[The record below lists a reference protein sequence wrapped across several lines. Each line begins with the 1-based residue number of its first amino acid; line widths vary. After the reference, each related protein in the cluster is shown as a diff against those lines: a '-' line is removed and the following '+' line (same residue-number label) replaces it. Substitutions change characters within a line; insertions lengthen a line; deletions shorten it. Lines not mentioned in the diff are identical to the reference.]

1 MDTDD
6 FEFEFYSTIP
16 NADVRLKQEAER
28 RLRELTKGHKDLIGA
43 SVAVEEW
50 ANRTT
55 PFVYRARVVA
65 FIRPDNLA
73 AEEKADT
80 PEAALKGALDGVIRQ
95 IREQREKRRERSKQ
109 RGE

>member
-1 MDTDD
+1 MDAGD
-6 FEFEFYSTIP
+6 FEFEFYSDIP
-16 NADVRLKQEAER
+16 NAEDGLKQQAER
-28 RLRELTKGHKDLIGA
+28 RLRELTKGHKDMVGA
-43 SVAVEEW
+43 SVAVEQW
-50 ANRTT
+50 VNKTN

-95 IREQREKRRERSKQ
+95 VREQRKKLRLRKQ
-109 RGE
+109 PL

>member
-1 MDTDD
+1 MESGD
-6 FEFEFYSTIP
+6 FDFEFYSDIP
-16 NADVRLKQEAER
+16 NAEDGLKQEAER

-55 PFVYRARVVA
+55 SFVYRARVVA

-80 PEAALKGALDGVIRQ
+80 PEAALKGALDGVTRQ
-95 IREQREKRRERSKQ
+95 IREQREKLRKRWKQ
-109 RGE
+109 P